1 MIGDAV
7 HYVDLAFGWLVT
19 QVDKLFDAL
28 PGAMD
33 LILGVFSIY
42 LASRLLLKPL
52 FGMSDG
58 VLNKVKK
65 NRMNNKQKSSSKS
78 NGD

>member
-65 NRMNNKQKSSSKS
+65 NRMNNKQKTSSKS

>member
-52 FGMSDG
+52 FGMSDC

>member
-19 QVDKLFDAL
+19 QVDKLFVAL

>member
-19 QVDKLFDAL
+19 QVDKLFDAQ